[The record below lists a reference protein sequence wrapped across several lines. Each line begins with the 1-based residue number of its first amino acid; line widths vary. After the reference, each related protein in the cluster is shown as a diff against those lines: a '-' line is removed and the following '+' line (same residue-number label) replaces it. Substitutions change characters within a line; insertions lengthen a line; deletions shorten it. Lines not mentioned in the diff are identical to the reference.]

1 MATTTAT
8 ITLSSADLLGD
19 NLSLSSTTTLYEMGT
34 TIGLTQYEMGR
45 VLIPSSNTNSI
56 LIKAT
61 AAGAGDS
68 SKVYV
73 ANKNT
78 DVTHY
83 VVISINSV
91 ELGRLYSGDWMFIPW
106 SQSTTTVGESTVRH
120 DIEIFCPTTA
130 SGTHPNGAGNPT
142 ADIEYM
148 VFNQGKTF
156 VAAA

>member
-8 ITLSSADLLGD
+8 ITLSSADLLSD
-19 NLSLSSTTTLYEMGT
+19 NLSLSSTTTLYDANT
-34 TIGLTQYEMGR
+34 TTGLTQYEMGR
-45 VLIPSSNTNSI
+45 VLIPSSDTNVI
-56 LIKAT
+56 LIDAT

-78 DVTHY
+78 DVTQF

-91 ELGRLYSGDWMFIPW
+91 ELGRLYSGDWMFIHW
-106 SQSTTTVGESTVRH
+106 SQSATTH
-120 DIEIFCPTTA
+120 DIEIYCPVALATTC
-130 SGTHPNGAGNPT
+130 
-142 ADIEYM
+142 DVEYM

-156 VAAA
+156 VSA

>member
-1 MATTTAT
+1 VQICLVTTYRCH
-8 ITLSSADLLGD
+8 LRQLF
-19 NLSLSSTTTLYEMGT
+19 TTVGT

-68 SKVYV
+68 SRVYI

-106 SQSTTTVGESTVRH
+106 SQSATTH
-120 DIEIFCPTTA
+120 DIEIYCPAALATTC
-130 SGTHPNGAGNPT
+130 
-142 ADIEYM
+142 DVEYM

-156 VAAA
+156 VSA

>member
-1 MATTTAT
+1 M
-8 ITLSSADLLGD
+8 
-19 NLSLSSTTTLYEMGT
+19 
-34 TIGLTQYEMGR
+34 
-45 VLIPSSNTNSI
+45 SI
-56 LIKAT
+56 LIDAT

-68 SKVYV
+68 SKVYI

-106 SQSTTTVGESTVRH
+106 SQSATTH
-120 DIEIFCPTTA
+120 DIEIYCPAALATTC
-130 SGTHPNGAGNPT
+130 
-142 ADIEYM
+142 DVEYM

-156 VAAA
+156 VSA

>member
-8 ITLSSADLLGD
+8 ITLASADLLSD
-19 NLSLSSTTTLYEMGT
+19 NLSLSSTTTLYDMGT

-83 VVISINSV
+83 VVISIDGV

-106 SQSTTTVGESTVRH
+106 SQADTDH
-120 DIEIFCPTTA
+120 DIEIYCPAALATTC
-130 SGTHPNGAGNPT
+130 
-142 ADIEYM
+142 DVEYM

-156 VAAA
+156 VSA

>member
-8 ITLSSADLLGD
+8 ITLSSADLLSD
-19 NLSLSSTTTLYEMGT
+19 NLSLSSTTTLYDAGT

-106 SQSTTTVGESTVRH
+106 SQSATTH
-120 DIEIFCPTTA
+120 DIEIYCPVALATTC
-130 SGTHPNGAGNPT
+130 
-142 ADIEYM
+142 DVEYM